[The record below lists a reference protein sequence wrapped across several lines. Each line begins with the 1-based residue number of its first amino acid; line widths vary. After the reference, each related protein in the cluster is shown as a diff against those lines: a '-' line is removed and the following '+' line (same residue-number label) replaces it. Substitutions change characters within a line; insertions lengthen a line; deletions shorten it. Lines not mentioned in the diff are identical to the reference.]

1 MLASSFTAA
10 LIDSSILFAA
20 FKPQNRIDS
29 MIIMIMTMMMIIILI
44 TMALRVRCFSFP
56 KNLYCQYP
64 IITILGMVLLPTY
77 FSSLP
82 RAILISSQRQDIS
95 LIWSAVSSDSH
106 PSKTVLQ
113 ISVPLYS
120 IAQYG

>member
-1 MLASSFTAA
+1 
-10 LIDSSILFAA
+10 
-20 FKPQNRIDS
+20 
-29 MIIMIMTMMMIIILI
+29 MIIMIMTVMIIIIII
-44 TMALRVRCFSFP
+44 TMALRFRCFSFP
-56 KNLYCQYP
+56 KDLYCRYL
-64 IITILGMVLLPTY
+64 IITILEMVLLPTY

-106 PSKTVLQ
+106 LSKTVLQ